1 MYLSSRQKNH
11 KEELD
16 FLLILNGFSGTVNA
30 SITTYTYI
38 NYDILQRCKEF
49 VKKEVPNYCNNRW
62 YKCKYSFLERILFY
76 LFQINIKLYVVG
88 FKLAQKIKHTI

>member
-1 MYLSSRQKNH
+1 MNLEKIY

-49 VKKEVPNYCNNRW
+49 VKRK
-62 YKCKYSFLERILFY
+62 FLIIVITDGINVNIHFGTYTVLF
-76 LFQINIKLYVVG
+76 IPD
-88 FKLAQKIKHTI
+88 KH